1 VRTLLVSS
9 KMNPALAARVRQSL
23 RSPLAARKEGG
34 APPKAPWRRSALRVF
49 VAGFLGLAIYGVT
62 SAVQR
67 QRAELEFARQSL
79 IATVNKARGLVS
91 DVEHHK
97 VELSQQWLQTR
108 LRDGSLV
115 NTSVPDLRARIDAA
129 QLLQRRTLYVR
140 GPWQGGFGNA
150 AEIAHSAAESRKDAL
165 LYCWLDPPPSPSE
178 KDLVK
183 AVDRVHRATSEF
195 TEKTTQV
202 FRLEDAL
209 TALRFVSPGWSDPI
223 SRLPS
228 REQVALLERAWEH
241 AQIEH
246 KLEATRAELLFAV
259 FDEPKQP
266 GTPVELDGASR
277 HAIRVALVDLVQ
289 DQLLLYRVVESDP
302 TWISEARRVRLASG
316 IESCRVAFE
325 LRRALT
331 TTTN

>member
-1 VRTLLVSS
+1 VRTLLVSP

-23 RSPLAARKEGG
+23 RSPLAARKEGD
-34 APPKAPWRRSALRVF
+34 APPRAPWRRSALRIF
-49 VAGFLGLAIYGVT
+49 VVGFLALVIYGVT

-67 QRAELEFARQSL
+67 QRAELESSRQSL
-79 IATVNKARGLVS
+79 LATIHKARGLVS
-91 DVEHHK
+91 DLEQHK
-97 VELSQQWLQTR
+97 VDLSQQWLQTR

-115 NTSVPDLRARIDAA
+115 NTSVPDLRARVEGG

-140 GPWQGGFGNA
+140 GPWQGGFGSA

-165 LYCWLDPPPSPSE
+165 LYCWLDPPPAATE
-178 KDLVK
+178 KELVK

-195 TEKTTQV
+195 TEKTAQV

-209 TALRFVSPGWSDPI
+209 TALKFVSPGWSAPI
-223 SRLPS
+223 AQLPS

-246 KLEATRAELLFAV
+246 KLEATRAELLLAV

-277 HAIRVALVDLVQ
+277 HSIRVALIDLVQ

-302 TWISEARRVRLASG
+302 TWISEARRIRLASG

-331 TTTN
+331 AAAN